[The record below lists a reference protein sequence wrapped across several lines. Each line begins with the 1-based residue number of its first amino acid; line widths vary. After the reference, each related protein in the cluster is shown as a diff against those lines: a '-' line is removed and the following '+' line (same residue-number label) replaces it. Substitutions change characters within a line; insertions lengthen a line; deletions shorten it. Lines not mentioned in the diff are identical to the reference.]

1 MEDFDFNLSL
11 NEEEFVGLQSDNI
24 RIDGVGEIVV
34 AGKEEPEEFTIDGVI
49 NNFQI
54 SYDIHGDEQEKI
66 LFKGIEIDID
76 KPTLKIESK
85 SSVL

>member
-1 MEDFDFNLSL
+1 M
-11 NEEEFVGLQSDNI
+11 
-24 RIDGVGEIVV
+24 

-66 LFKGIEIDID
+66 LFRGIEIDID